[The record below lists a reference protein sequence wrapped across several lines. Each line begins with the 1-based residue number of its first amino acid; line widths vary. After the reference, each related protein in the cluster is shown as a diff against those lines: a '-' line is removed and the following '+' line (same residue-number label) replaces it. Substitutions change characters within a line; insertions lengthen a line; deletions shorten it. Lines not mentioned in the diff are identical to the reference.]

1 MTTTP
6 ASTSYRDQIRRC
18 VRAMERGR
26 AEDVRPFVDS
36 SETISRIQLFIG
48 DNLNKRFDKV
58 RDQVELLARVFDN
71 LDDLIEQYIQ
81 EVPLA
86 AYDTGCLDGDRF
98 LNWLR
103 ESRTTTLEQQDFI
116 RCQQARHEIERLARR
131 QRAAHLHFQD
141 LHSLPANVDGG
152 LRDTARSRVY
162 LNPIHTWT
170 TFQTTALL
178 DEDSDVPADVLFF
191 AAGTQIRTTVFDDHG
206 LQLIRLLES
215 HPPLTMQD
223 WKKLVPK
230 TSRRKLTEFSRD
242 AIELGLVAF
251 G

>member
-1 MTTTP
+1 MTTQ
-6 ASTSYRDQIRRC
+6 ASTSYRDQIHRC

-36 SETISRIQLFIG
+36 SETVSRIKLFTS

-58 RDQVELLARVFDN
+58 RDQVESLAGAFDN
-71 LDDLIEQYIQ
+71 LDDLIEQYIR
-81 EVPLA
+81 EIPLA

-103 ESRTTTLEQQDFI
+103 ETHSTTLEQQDFI
-116 RCQQARHEIERLARR
+116 HCQLARHEIERLARR

-141 LHSLPANVDGG
+141 LRSLPANVDVD
-152 LRDTARSRVY
+152 LTDTARFCVY

-170 TFQTTALL
+170 TFQTKALL
-178 DEDSDVPADVLFF
+178 DEDSEAPADVLFF
-191 AAGTQIRTTVFDDHG
+191 AVGAQIRTTVFDDHG
-206 LQLIRLLES
+206 LQLTRLLEKHS
-215 HPPLTMQD
+215 PLTMQG
-223 WKKLVPK
+223 WKKLAPK
-230 TSRRKLTEFSRD
+230 TPRRKLMEFCQD